1 MEPTR
6 RVERRHAKRFPVALP
21 VTFEGSAGVTRDVSA
36 TGVHCAFRGQPSRP
50 LQPGM
55 HIRLQLLLEHVD
67 PHGPLEVLCEGKV
80 VRIEHVEEQFAL
92 AVTID
97 SYQFA
102 IPRRSDGN

>member
-1 MEPTR
+1 
-6 RVERRHAKRFPVALP
+6 
-21 VTFEGSAGVTRDVSA
+21 
-36 TGVHCAFRGQPSRP
+36 
-50 LQPGM
+50 
-55 HIRLQLLLEHVD
+55 
-67 PHGPLEVLCEGKV
+67 